1 MNEIKKSNSDAHNI
15 EKPIQKK
22 DVLLR
27 IANQLENIASDTN
40 KTTDVSKLV
49 KQLKAIVLKIY
60 KYIDEQSKNNIVI
73 NHSNINVIHNE
84 IHNEIHKQEEKKPDS
99 LLNVNNIKSPKPV
112 YSISSQFHL
121 YFNANTSKII
131 IVNHKTAEYKF
142 GKYEGEFKN
151 GIMDG
156 KGTMTY
162 NNKFEYIKEK
172 AKENISIHQVKICTK
187 VISNVIKPKEKELL
201 YIITVINT
209 KAIIKIG
216 IRKEKE
222 YIIIIME
229 INMKEISKMTFL
241 KDLAFILTKTETNIL
256 ENLNPE
262 FLKDLVY
269 IIIISEKRTVI
280 DMKEKSKIGT
290 KKEKVFIIIIMETYM
305 KETLKMILKKEKG
318 FTIIKMEIEKW
329 EII

>member
-1 MNEIKKSNSDAHNI
+1 MSEIKKSNSDTHNI

-73 NHSNINVIHNE
+73 NNSNINVIHNE
-84 IHNEIHKQEEKKPDS
+84 IHNEIHKEEEKKPDS

-162 NNKFEYIKEK
+162 NNKFEYIGDWKEGKREGKGKYLNTSSKDMYEGDFKCDK
-172 AKENISIHQVKICTK
+172 AEGKGV
-187 VISNVIKPKEKELL
+187 
-201 YIITVINT
+201 
-209 KAIIKIG
+209 AIYNNG
-216 IRKEKE
+216 
-222 YIIIIME
+222 
-229 INMKEISKMTFL
+229 
-241 KDLAFILTKTETNIL
+241 L

-280 DMKEKSKIGT
+280 DMKEK
-290 KKEKVFIIIIMETYM
+290 
-305 KETLKMILKKEKG
+305 
-318 FTIIKMEIEKW
+318 
-329 EII
+329 